1 MTHHAF
7 PPGFEPFLRC
17 VLDDGCKTGEK
28 QVSTVYETINF
39 FEGLYIAFYEGQMSR
54 ENIRKV

>member
-1 MTHHAF
+1 M
-7 PPGFEPFLRC
+7 
-17 VLDDGCKTGEK
+17 LDDGCKTGEK

-39 FEGLYIAFYEGQMSR
+39 FEGLYLAFYEGQMSR